1 VAQAGSDQGPRQAAA
16 AAAAADGEEG
26 ERLVTVQLLLR
37 TAAHADTGPLQLQLT
52 VLPAAAAAADATG
65 GSRTRTGL
73 FNRLGLHRS
82 SANAGSSS
90 SSSSSTSQA
99 VQQQGSVVPEAVQQQ
114 QQQQGG
120 SEEPLEGDM
129 WSVMSRLKAGSTS
142 MLAAKEDGVAAGAA
156 AAASERVLE
165 TGAQL
170 QQQLMYCCKAVCAGA
185 ADIKGSLGEESA
197 DLLQLVESV
206 KGLLNHGLNNSSSSS
221 SSAPVAGANS
231 SSRGNTP
238 EPGGSS
244 SSVAAAVKAAAS
256 ARDMLGGLLSH
267 ARYQSAFGVSDV
279 NGGEGGVTSRYVRS
293 QQEWHRLP
301 GAELSSQRPS

>member
-1 VAQAGSDQGPRQAAA
+1 
-16 AAAAADGEEG
+16 
-26 ERLVTVQLLLR
+26 VTVQLLLR

-65 GSRTRTGL
+65 GSRTTTGL

-82 SANAGSSS
+82 SANAGGS
-90 SSSSSTSQA
+90 SSSSSTNQA
-99 VQQQGSVVPEAVQQQ
+99 VQHQGSVVPEAAQQ